1 LLISQRRLLRL
12 LIWQFQHCQTL
23 VISLIA
29 LLRQNLLLERRVSQL
44 RNVAIELRHVGQV
57 LGGDMPMNELKFSL
71 VIAAA
76 LMLSGC
82 SSMNVFRD
90 SPAPEKSAS
99 VGEPDLEPAAPD
111 DDVALNAPTS
121 GGTLSAAQIRKAL
134 SGKSWKWTSPSFNGV
149 TLYADDG
156 SSLIEVTGKGTTT
169 GKWEAKDGQ
178 LCESVA
184 PAPFLP
190 KGQEMRC
197 RPMSGSGNKYKVGQA
212 NFTLA

>member
-1 LLISQRRLLRL
+1 
-12 LIWQFQHCQTL
+12 
-23 VISLIA
+23 
-29 LLRQNLLLERRVSQL
+29 
-44 RNVAIELRHVGQV
+44 
-57 LGGDMPMNELKFSL
+57 MPMNELRIPL
-71 VIAAA
+71 VLA
-76 LMLSGC
+76 LGLVLSGC
-82 SSMNVFRD
+82 TSMNIFKD
-90 SPAPEKSAS
+90 SPSKPDNSAAIDNS
-99 VGEPDLEPAAPD
+99 DLEPTAPEPELD
-111 DDVALNAPTS
+111 AEKPAS
-121 GGTLSAAQIRKAL
+121 GSLSAGQIRKAL

-197 RPMSGSGNKYKVGQA
+197 RPMSGSGSKYKVGQA
-212 NFTLA
+212 TFTLA